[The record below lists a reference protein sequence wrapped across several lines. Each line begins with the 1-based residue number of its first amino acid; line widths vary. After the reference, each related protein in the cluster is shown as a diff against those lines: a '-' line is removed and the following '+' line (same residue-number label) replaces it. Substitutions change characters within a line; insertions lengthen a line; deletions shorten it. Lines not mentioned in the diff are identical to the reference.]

1 MKLKIFLKATEKIEK
16 FLLSKNFYLGINYLL
31 GKITRIEEKNFSFFR
46 EYFLI
51 VENNYSSQIIFTHIR
66 EYSIILKKKYLTHV
80 NLISFQRIYY

>member
-1 MKLKIFLKATEKIEK
+1 MTFRYL
-16 FLLSKNFYLGINYLL
+16 YLGINYLL
-31 GKITRIEEKNFSFFR
+31 GKITRIEEKIFSFFR

-66 EYSIILKKKYLTHV
+66 EYSIILEKKYLTHV